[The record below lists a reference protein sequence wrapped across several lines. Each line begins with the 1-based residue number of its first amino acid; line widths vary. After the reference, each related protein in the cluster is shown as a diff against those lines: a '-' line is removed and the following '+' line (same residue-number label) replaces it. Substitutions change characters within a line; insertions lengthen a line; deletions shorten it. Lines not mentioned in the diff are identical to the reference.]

1 MMVQIY
7 NFFSEQSDKTQKTL
21 YNRIK
26 KMSAARIRKTRNGDM
41 KGVLWGRYNV
51 IRI

>member
-26 KMSAARIRKTRNGDM
+26 RCLQRDKEDQE
-41 KGVLWGRYNV
+41 WG
-51 IRI
+51 

>member
-26 KMSAARIRKTRNGDM
+26 KDACSEIRKTRNGDK
-41 KGVLWGRYNV
+41 KGIVGED
-51 IRI
+51 